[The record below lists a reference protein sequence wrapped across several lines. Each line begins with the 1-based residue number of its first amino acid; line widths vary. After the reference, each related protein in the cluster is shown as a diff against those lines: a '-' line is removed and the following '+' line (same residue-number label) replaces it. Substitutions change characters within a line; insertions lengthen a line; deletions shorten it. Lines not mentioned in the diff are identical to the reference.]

1 MKINFKQLDTN
12 SEKILKFTYGLYP
25 IEVGRTSTWVWTDN
39 LFGGE
44 SNDIKSL
51 TIAATSEIENM
62 LLFNGEEMEIQK
74 AYQLNDNDDLR
85 LGDTAFKFKSAE

>member
-25 IEVGRTSTWVWTDN
+25 IEVGSTSTWAWTDN

-44 SNDIKSL
+44 SNIYVDG
-51 TIAATSEIENM
+51 EII
-62 LLFNGEEMEIQK
+62 F
-74 AYQLNDNDDLR
+74 
-85 LGDTAFKFKSAE
+85 